1 MADREIVDALISTYR
16 NLNMKVRP
24 LPEERLRVKGGA
36 GSVHEVV
43 RHLRD
48 DELRF
53 SQSLKEKISGVP
65 PSGDILGDTSAHVA
79 EGGHTTSKMLAQF
92 GTARESTLAMLRALP
107 DAEWGVGDND
117 SVRSMATRLVA
128 SDKQHMD
135 QIVGLLGSP

>member
-65 PSGDILGDTSAHVA
+65 PSGDILGDTAARAA
-79 EGGHTTSKMLAQF
+79 EGGDTTSTMLAQF

-117 SVRSMATRLVA
+117 SVRSMATRQVA

>member
-24 LPEERLRVKGGA
+24 LPEERLRVKGDA

-65 PSGDILGDTSAHVA
+65 PSGDILSDTSAHAA
-79 EGGHTTSKMLAQF
+79 EGGDTTTTMIAQF

-107 DAEWGVGDND
+107 DADWGVGDKD

-128 SDKQHMD
+128 SDKKHMD